1 MEYATGPPIG
11 RSAPYDR
18 GRPPGMTGRPLGNA
32 RFSEPGRTWRIPVDQ
47 LAQRGGFH
55 GGDSLPILKGPPES
69 PRRLHDEEDSVPLS
83 EHEQRMLEQM
93 ERALYAEDPKFAS
106 ALEGSGLRTY
116 TRRRVY
122 QAVAGFLVGIA
133 LLMAG
138 MVAKQVWLSV
148 VGFLVMLGCAV
159 LAVTGW
165 RKAPKPGE
173 QPAAGAAQA
182 QGRRQVR
189 QRRSMMDRIEQRW
202 QRR

>member
-1 MEYATGPPIG
+1 M
-11 RSAPYDR
+11 
-18 GRPPGMTGRPLGNA
+18 
-32 RFSEPGRTWRIPVDQ
+32 
-47 LAQRGGFH
+47 
-55 GGDSLPILKGPPES
+55 
-69 PRRLHDEEDSVPLS
+69 PLS

-93 ERALYAEDPKFAS
+93 ERALYAEDPKFAT

-138 MVAKQVWLSV
+138 MVAQEIWISV

-173 QPAAGAAQA
+173 QQTLGEAAAGARSQP
-182 QGRRQVR
+182 RQSR
-189 QRRSMMDRIEQRW
+189 QRKSMMNRIEERW
-202 QRR
+202 QRRRDEQGH

>member
-1 MEYATGPPIG
+1 M
-11 RSAPYDR
+11 
-18 GRPPGMTGRPLGNA
+18 
-32 RFSEPGRTWRIPVDQ
+32 
-47 LAQRGGFH
+47 
-55 GGDSLPILKGPPES
+55 
-69 PRRLHDEEDSVPLS
+69 PLS

-93 ERALYAEDPKFAS
+93 ERALYAEDPKFAT

-116 TRRRVY
+116 TRKRVY

-138 MVAKQVWLSV
+138 MVAQQIWISV

-173 QPAAGAAQA
+173 QQPAAAGGGDSGAS
-182 QGRRQVR
+182 RRPR
-189 QRRSMMDRIEQRW
+189 QRRSMMNRIEQRW
-202 QRR
+202 QRRRDDQGQ

>member
-1 MEYATGPPIG
+1 M
-11 RSAPYDR
+11 
-18 GRPPGMTGRPLGNA
+18 
-32 RFSEPGRTWRIPVDQ
+32 
-47 LAQRGGFH
+47 
-55 GGDSLPILKGPPES
+55 
-69 PRRLHDEEDSVPLS
+69 PLS

-106 ALEGSGLRTY
+106 ALEGNGLRTY

-138 MVAKQVWLSV
+138 MVAQLIWVSV

-173 QPAAGAAQA
+173 TPKSHT
-182 QGRRQVR
+182 GRRPA
-189 QRRSMMDRIEQRW
+189 RRKRTVMERIEDRW
-202 QRR
+202 QRRRDEQGH

>member
-1 MEYATGPPIG
+1 M
-11 RSAPYDR
+11 
-18 GRPPGMTGRPLGNA
+18 
-32 RFSEPGRTWRIPVDQ
+32 
-47 LAQRGGFH
+47 
-55 GGDSLPILKGPPES
+55 
-69 PRRLHDEEDSVPLS
+69 PLS

-93 ERALYAEDPKFAS
+93 ERALYAEDPKFAT

-138 MVAKQVWLSV
+138 MVAQQIWISV

-173 QPAAGAAQA
+173 QAQATGGGGAAA
-182 QGRRQVR
+182 PRKPSRH
-189 QRRSMMDRIEQRW
+189 QRRSVMNRIEERW
-202 QRR
+202 QRRRDEQGH

>member
-1 MEYATGPPIG
+1 M
-11 RSAPYDR
+11 
-18 GRPPGMTGRPLGNA
+18 
-32 RFSEPGRTWRIPVDQ
+32 
-47 LAQRGGFH
+47 
-55 GGDSLPILKGPPES
+55 
-69 PRRLHDEEDSVPLS
+69 PLS

-93 ERALYAEDPKFAS
+93 ERALYAEDPKFAT

-138 MVAKQVWLSV
+138 MVAQQIWISV

-173 QPAAGAAQA
+173 QQA
-182 QGRRQVR
+182 PGGSAGRRQSHP
-189 QRRSMMDRIEQRW
+189 RRSMMNRIEERW
-202 QRR
+202 QRRRDEQQGQ

>member
-1 MEYATGPPIG
+1 M
-11 RSAPYDR
+11 
-18 GRPPGMTGRPLGNA
+18 
-32 RFSEPGRTWRIPVDQ
+32 
-47 LAQRGGFH
+47 
-55 GGDSLPILKGPPES
+55 
-69 PRRLHDEEDSVPLS
+69 PLS

-93 ERALYAEDPKFAS
+93 ERALYAEDPKFAT

-122 QAVAGFLVGIA
+122 QAVVGFLVGIA

-138 MVAKQVWLSV
+138 MVAQQIWISV

-173 QPAAGAAQA
+173 QQALGDAAATS
-182 QGRRQVR
+182 RRHPR
-189 QRRSMMDRIEQRW
+189 QRRSLMDRIEQRW
-202 QRR
+202 QRRRDEHGN

>member
-1 MEYATGPPIG
+1 M
-11 RSAPYDR
+11 
-18 GRPPGMTGRPLGNA
+18 
-32 RFSEPGRTWRIPVDQ
+32 
-47 LAQRGGFH
+47 
-55 GGDSLPILKGPPES
+55 
-69 PRRLHDEEDSVPLS
+69 PLS

-93 ERALYAEDPKFAS
+93 ERALYAEDPKFAT

-133 LLMAG
+133 LLMVG
-138 MVAKQVWLSV
+138 VAVQQIWVSV

-173 QPAAGAAQA
+173 QQHAAGGRGGAVP
-182 QGRRQVR
+182 GRRQGR
-189 QRRSMMDRIEQRW
+189 QRRSMMNRIEERW
-202 QRR
+202 QRRRDEQGH

>member
-1 MEYATGPPIG
+1 M
-11 RSAPYDR
+11 
-18 GRPPGMTGRPLGNA
+18 
-32 RFSEPGRTWRIPVDQ
+32 
-47 LAQRGGFH
+47 
-55 GGDSLPILKGPPES
+55 
-69 PRRLHDEEDSVPLS
+69 PLS

-93 ERALYAEDPKFAS
+93 ERALYAEDPKFAT

-173 QPAAGAAQA
+173 QPSGGQQA
-182 QGRRQVR
+182 RRQPR
-189 QRRSMMDRIEQRW
+189 QKRSMMDRIEQRW
-202 QRR
+202 QRRRDEQGGH

>member
-1 MEYATGPPIG
+1 
-11 RSAPYDR
+11 
-18 GRPPGMTGRPLGNA
+18 
-32 RFSEPGRTWRIPVDQ
+32 
-47 LAQRGGFH
+47 
-55 GGDSLPILKGPPES
+55 
-69 PRRLHDEEDSVPLS
+69 
-83 EHEQRMLEQM
+83 MLEQM
-93 ERALYAEDPKFAS
+93 ERALYAEDPKFAT

-138 MVAKQVWLSV
+138 MVAQQIWISV

-173 QPAAGAAQA
+173 QQAAAGGRAGPGGAQA
-182 QGRRQVR
+182 RRQAR
-189 QRRSMMDRIEQRW
+189 QRRSMMDRIESRW
-202 QRR
+202 QRRRDEQGH

>member
-1 MEYATGPPIG
+1 M
-11 RSAPYDR
+11 
-18 GRPPGMTGRPLGNA
+18 
-32 RFSEPGRTWRIPVDQ
+32 
-47 LAQRGGFH
+47 
-55 GGDSLPILKGPPES
+55 
-69 PRRLHDEEDSVPLS
+69 PLS

-93 ERALYAEDPKFAS
+93 ERALYAEDPKFAT

-138 MVAKQVWLSV
+138 MVAQQIWVSV

-173 QPAAGAAQA
+173 QPSGASGA
-182 QGRRQVR
+182 RRHPR

-202 QRR
+202 QRRRDEQGQ

>member
-1 MEYATGPPIG
+1 M
-11 RSAPYDR
+11 
-18 GRPPGMTGRPLGNA
+18 
-32 RFSEPGRTWRIPVDQ
+32 
-47 LAQRGGFH
+47 
-55 GGDSLPILKGPPES
+55 
-69 PRRLHDEEDSVPLS
+69 PLS

-138 MVAKQVWLSV
+138 MVAQQIWVSV

-173 QPAAGAAQA
+173 QPTAPTGSAGA
-182 QGRRQVR
+182 RRQTR

-202 QRR
+202 QRRRDEQGGH

>member
-1 MEYATGPPIG
+1 M
-11 RSAPYDR
+11 
-18 GRPPGMTGRPLGNA
+18 
-32 RFSEPGRTWRIPVDQ
+32 
-47 LAQRGGFH
+47 
-55 GGDSLPILKGPPES
+55 
-69 PRRLHDEEDSVPLS
+69 PLS

-93 ERALYAEDPKFAS
+93 ERALYAEDPKFAT

-133 LLMAG
+133 LLIAG
-138 MVAKQVWLSV
+138 MVTLQIWVSV

-173 QPAAGAAQA
+173 QPAGGPQA
-182 QGRRQVR
+182 RRQSR
-189 QRRSMMDRIEQRW
+189 PKRSMMDRIEERW
-202 QRR
+202 QRRRDEQGH

>member
-1 MEYATGPPIG
+1 M
-11 RSAPYDR
+11 
-18 GRPPGMTGRPLGNA
+18 
-32 RFSEPGRTWRIPVDQ
+32 
-47 LAQRGGFH
+47 
-55 GGDSLPILKGPPES
+55 
-69 PRRLHDEEDSVPLS
+69 PLS

-138 MVAKQVWLSV
+138 MVAQQIWVSV

-173 QPAAGAAQA
+173 QPTGPTGSAGD
-182 QGRRQVR
+182 RRQTR

-202 QRR
+202 QRRRDEQGGH

>member
-1 MEYATGPPIG
+1 M
-11 RSAPYDR
+11 
-18 GRPPGMTGRPLGNA
+18 
-32 RFSEPGRTWRIPVDQ
+32 
-47 LAQRGGFH
+47 
-55 GGDSLPILKGPPES
+55 
-69 PRRLHDEEDSVPLS
+69 PLS

-93 ERALYAEDPKFAS
+93 ERALYAEDPKFAT

-165 RKAPKPGE
+165 RKAPRPGE
-173 QPAAGAAQA
+173 QPVGGPHARH
-182 QGRRQVR
+182 QGR

-202 QRR
+202 QRRRDEQQGH

>member
-1 MEYATGPPIG
+1 M
-11 RSAPYDR
+11 
-18 GRPPGMTGRPLGNA
+18 
-32 RFSEPGRTWRIPVDQ
+32 
-47 LAQRGGFH
+47 
-55 GGDSLPILKGPPES
+55 
-69 PRRLHDEEDSVPLS
+69 PLS

-93 ERALYAEDPKFAS
+93 ERALYAEDPKFAT

-138 MVAKQVWLSV
+138 MVAQQIWISV

-165 RKAPKPGE
+165 RRAPKPGE
-173 QPAAGAAQA
+173 QPQRGTAAG
-182 QGRRQVR
+182 GRRTR
-189 QRRSMMDRIEQRW
+189 QHRSVMNRIEQRW
-202 QRR
+202 QRRRDEQGQ

>member
-1 MEYATGPPIG
+1 M
-11 RSAPYDR
+11 
-18 GRPPGMTGRPLGNA
+18 
-32 RFSEPGRTWRIPVDQ
+32 
-47 LAQRGGFH
+47 
-55 GGDSLPILKGPPES
+55 
-69 PRRLHDEEDSVPLS
+69 PLS

-122 QAVAGFLVGIA
+122 QAAAGFLVGIA

-138 MVAKQVWLSV
+138 MVAQQIWVSV

-173 QPAAGAAQA
+173 QPAAGAP
-182 QGRRQVR
+182 RRQAR
-189 QRRSMMDRIEQRW
+189 QKRSMMARIEQRW
-202 QRR
+202 QRRRDEQQGH

>member
-1 MEYATGPPIG
+1 M
-11 RSAPYDR
+11 
-18 GRPPGMTGRPLGNA
+18 
-32 RFSEPGRTWRIPVDQ
+32 
-47 LAQRGGFH
+47 
-55 GGDSLPILKGPPES
+55 
-69 PRRLHDEEDSVPLS
+69 PLS

-93 ERALYAEDPKFAS
+93 ERALYAEDPKFATV
-106 ALEGSGLRTY
+106 LEGSGLRTY

-138 MVAKQVWLSV
+138 MVAQQIWISV

-173 QPAAGAAQA
+173 QQTAGGASGGATA
-182 QGRRQVR
+182 DRRPSR
-189 QRRSMMDRIEQRW
+189 QRRSMMNRIEQRW
-202 QRR
+202 QRRRDEQGQ

>member
-1 MEYATGPPIG
+1 M
-11 RSAPYDR
+11 
-18 GRPPGMTGRPLGNA
+18 
-32 RFSEPGRTWRIPVDQ
+32 
-47 LAQRGGFH
+47 
-55 GGDSLPILKGPPES
+55 
-69 PRRLHDEEDSVPLS
+69 PLS

-93 ERALYAEDPKFAS
+93 ERALYAEDPKFAT

-138 MVAKQVWLSV
+138 MVAQQIWISV

-173 QPAAGAAQA
+173 QQQAAAG
-182 QGRRQVR
+182 GGESGSRHRPR
-189 QRRSMMDRIEQRW
+189 QRRSVMNRIEQRW
-202 QRR
+202 QRRRDEQGQ

>member
-1 MEYATGPPIG
+1 M
-11 RSAPYDR
+11 
-18 GRPPGMTGRPLGNA
+18 
-32 RFSEPGRTWRIPVDQ
+32 
-47 LAQRGGFH
+47 
-55 GGDSLPILKGPPES
+55 
-69 PRRLHDEEDSVPLS
+69 PLS

-93 ERALYAEDPKFAS
+93 ERALYAEDPKFAT

-138 MVAKQVWLSV
+138 MVAQQIWVSV

-173 QPAAGAAQA
+173 QGAAAGGQGGGGAQ
-182 QGRRQVR
+182 RRQTR
-189 QRRSMMDRIEQRW
+189 QRRSVMNRIEQRW
-202 QRR
+202 QRRRDEQGH

>member
-1 MEYATGPPIG
+1 M
-11 RSAPYDR
+11 
-18 GRPPGMTGRPLGNA
+18 
-32 RFSEPGRTWRIPVDQ
+32 
-47 LAQRGGFH
+47 
-55 GGDSLPILKGPPES
+55 
-69 PRRLHDEEDSVPLS
+69 PLS

-93 ERALYAEDPKFAS
+93 ERALYAEDPKFAT

-138 MVAKQVWLSV
+138 MVAQQIWISV

-173 QPAAGAAQA
+173 QQQPHGGGTAAG
-182 QGRRQVR
+182 GRRTR
-189 QRRSMMDRIEQRW
+189 QRRSMMNRIEERW
-202 QRR
+202 QRRRDEQQGGGH

>member
-1 MEYATGPPIG
+1 M
-11 RSAPYDR
+11 
-18 GRPPGMTGRPLGNA
+18 
-32 RFSEPGRTWRIPVDQ
+32 
-47 LAQRGGFH
+47 
-55 GGDSLPILKGPPES
+55 
-69 PRRLHDEEDSVPLS
+69 PLS

-93 ERALYAEDPKFAS
+93 ERALYAEDPKFAT

-138 MVAKQVWLSV
+138 MVAQQIWISV

-173 QPAAGAAQA
+173 QQTSGGTAAG
-182 QGRRQVR
+182 GRQTR
-189 QRRSMMDRIEQRW
+189 QRRPMMNRIEERW
-202 QRR
+202 QRRRDEQGGGH

>member
-1 MEYATGPPIG
+1 
-11 RSAPYDR
+11 
-18 GRPPGMTGRPLGNA
+18 
-32 RFSEPGRTWRIPVDQ
+32 
-47 LAQRGGFH
+47 
-55 GGDSLPILKGPPES
+55 
-69 PRRLHDEEDSVPLS
+69 VPLS

-133 LLMAG
+133 LLMTGVA
-138 MVAKQVWLSV
+138 AKQVWLSV

-173 QPAAGAAQA
+173 QATAGAPRTRG
-182 QGRRQVR
+182 QGRQK
-189 QRRSMMDRIEQRW
+189 RSMMDRIEQRW
-202 QRR
+202 QRRRDEQGGH

>member
-1 MEYATGPPIG
+1 M
-11 RSAPYDR
+11 
-18 GRPPGMTGRPLGNA
+18 
-32 RFSEPGRTWRIPVDQ
+32 
-47 LAQRGGFH
+47 
-55 GGDSLPILKGPPES
+55 
-69 PRRLHDEEDSVPLS
+69 PLS

-173 QPAAGAAQA
+173 QPAGAGQ
-182 QGRRQVR
+182 QPRRQTR
-189 QRRSMMDRIEQRW
+189 AKRSLMDRIEQRW
-202 QRR
+202 QRRRDEQGH

>member
-1 MEYATGPPIG
+1 M
-11 RSAPYDR
+11 
-18 GRPPGMTGRPLGNA
+18 
-32 RFSEPGRTWRIPVDQ
+32 
-47 LAQRGGFH
+47 
-55 GGDSLPILKGPPES
+55 
-69 PRRLHDEEDSVPLS
+69 PLS

-93 ERALYAEDPKFAS
+93 ERALYAEDPKFAT

-116 TRRRVY
+116 TRKRVY

-138 MVAKQVWLSV
+138 MVAQQIWISV

-173 QPAAGAAQA
+173 QQAAADG
-182 QGRRQVR
+182 GDGGSRRRPR
-189 QRRSMMDRIEQRW
+189 QRRSVMNRIEQRW
-202 QRR
+202 QRRRDEQGQ

>member
-1 MEYATGPPIG
+1 M
-11 RSAPYDR
+11 
-18 GRPPGMTGRPLGNA
+18 
-32 RFSEPGRTWRIPVDQ
+32 
-47 LAQRGGFH
+47 
-55 GGDSLPILKGPPES
+55 
-69 PRRLHDEEDSVPLS
+69 PLS

-93 ERALYAEDPKFAS
+93 ERALYAEDPKFAT

-138 MVAKQVWLSV
+138 MVAQQIWISV

-173 QPAAGAAQA
+173 QQAAGGTTAG
-182 QGRRQVR
+182 GRKTR
-189 QRRSMMDRIEQRW
+189 QRRPMMNRIEERW
-202 QRR
+202 QRRRDEQGGAH

>member
-1 MEYATGPPIG
+1 M
-11 RSAPYDR
+11 
-18 GRPPGMTGRPLGNA
+18 
-32 RFSEPGRTWRIPVDQ
+32 
-47 LAQRGGFH
+47 
-55 GGDSLPILKGPPES
+55 
-69 PRRLHDEEDSVPLS
+69 PLS

-122 QAVAGFLVGIA
+122 QAVVGFLVGIA

-138 MVAKQVWLSV
+138 MVAKQIWISV

-173 QPAAGAAQA
+173 QPAGAP
-182 QGRRQVR
+182 RRQVR
-189 QRRSMMDRIEQRW
+189 QKRSMMDRIEQRW
-202 QRR
+202 QRRRDEQQGH

>member
-1 MEYATGPPIG
+1 M
-11 RSAPYDR
+11 
-18 GRPPGMTGRPLGNA
+18 
-32 RFSEPGRTWRIPVDQ
+32 
-47 LAQRGGFH
+47 
-55 GGDSLPILKGPPES
+55 
-69 PRRLHDEEDSVPLS
+69 PLS

-93 ERALYAEDPKFAS
+93 ERALYAEDPKFAT

-116 TRRRVY
+116 TRKRVY

-138 MVAKQVWLSV
+138 MVAQLIWVSV

-173 QPAAGAAQA
+173 QAPGAAA
-182 QGRRQVR
+182 ATGPGGAPPGRRQQAR

-202 QRR
+202 QRRRDEQQGGQ

>member
-1 MEYATGPPIG
+1 
-11 RSAPYDR
+11 
-18 GRPPGMTGRPLGNA
+18 
-32 RFSEPGRTWRIPVDQ
+32 
-47 LAQRGGFH
+47 
-55 GGDSLPILKGPPES
+55 
-69 PRRLHDEEDSVPLS
+69 
-83 EHEQRMLEQM
+83 MLEQM
-93 ERALYAEDPKFAS
+93 ERALYAEDPKFAT

-173 QPAAGAAQA
+173 QAAGAAGPQA
-182 QGRRQVR
+182 RGQGR
-189 QRRSMMDRIEQRW
+189 QRRSVMDRIEQRW
-202 QRR
+202 QKRRDEQGGH

>member
-1 MEYATGPPIG
+1 M
-11 RSAPYDR
+11 
-18 GRPPGMTGRPLGNA
+18 
-32 RFSEPGRTWRIPVDQ
+32 
-47 LAQRGGFH
+47 
-55 GGDSLPILKGPPES
+55 
-69 PRRLHDEEDSVPLS
+69 PLS

-138 MVAKQVWLSV
+138 MVAQQIWVSV

-173 QPAAGAAQA
+173 QPAAAP
-182 QGRRQVR
+182 RRQIR
-189 QRRSMMDRIEQRW
+189 QKRSMMDRIEQRW
-202 QRR
+202 QRRRDEQQGH